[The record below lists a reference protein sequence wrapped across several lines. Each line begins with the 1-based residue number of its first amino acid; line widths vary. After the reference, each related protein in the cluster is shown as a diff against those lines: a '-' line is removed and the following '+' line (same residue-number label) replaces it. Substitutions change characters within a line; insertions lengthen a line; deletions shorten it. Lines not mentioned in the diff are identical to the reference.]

1 MSSEMVK
8 KLPIGPC
15 NTYWNDVRLG
25 SPKTQVALRTNIEN
39 VMVTLEDRNV
49 EVNSHKT
56 KDIAEIDIVI
66 ADFTPDQIRYAWAQ
80 AMSKLSGTTIQDVGY
95 NSSVMYVHR
104 YNEYQHLTGTVTV
117 TVDGAGYESGT
128 IKVFKGDL
136 SNAPDGYTQ
145 GTDYTSTSS
154 TGIIKRIDAG
164 SIGDP
169 EDVIVEYNQSA
180 TSAVAYFGGKLAD
193 FEGELRISHK
203 MDDGKYLTI
212 TASRAKRIGASDI
225 AVAMAAEFA
234 GIPMTF
240 KVLADL
246 TKAPGKQ
253 LVDVGVET

>member
-1 MSSEMVK
+1 MSSEMIK

-15 NTYWNDVRLG
+15 HAYWNDVRLG
-25 SPKTQVALRTNIEN
+25 SPKTQAVLRTNIEN
-39 VMVTLEDRNV
+39 VMVMLEDRNV

-56 KDIAEIDIVI
+56 KDVAEIDIVI

-80 AMSKLSGTTIQDVGY
+80 AMSKLSGTTIQDDGY
-95 NSSVMYVHR
+95 NSSVAHVHR
-104 YNEYQHLTGTVTV
+104 YHEYQHLTGTVTV
-117 TVDGAGYESGT
+117 TVNGAGYESGT
-128 IKVFKGDL
+128 IKVFKSDL

-154 TGIIKRIDAG
+154 TGILKRIDAG
-164 SIGDP
+164 SISDP

-180 TSAVAYFGGKLAD
+180 TSAVAYFGGQLAD
-193 FEGELRISHK
+193 FEGELRISHE

-225 AVAMAAEFA
+225 AIQMATEFG
-234 GIPMTF
+234 GIAMTF

-253 LVDVGVET
+253 LIEVGVEA